1 MKQRQWLEDVP
12 TVMISAETG
21 SSYIEQAFELGA
33 ADCINRPF
41 SATVVRRR
49 IINTILLHTRRQEMM
64 DILTS
69 RVYRQ
74 EKSSEVMLSILS
86 FAVEYRNGEGGSH
99 MSGVEYLTGLL
110 LRRLLAVTEQYSLA
124 PEDVDLICT
133 ASALHDIGKLL
144 VPEDILQK
152 PGKLTGE
159 EFAIIKTHTKLGA
172 QILSELPMH
181 RNEKLVKY
189 AIEIC
194 RWHHERWNGEGY
206 PDGLS
211 GDHTPI
217 AAQVVSLADAYDALT
232 SKRSYKQAF
241 SHEKAIEMIHNG
253 ECGSYNPL
261 LLRCLD
267 DVSDTAKQGM
277 KNAGQTVAPL
287 RRVVEDLYKGQDLTA
302 ARMTQQLE
310 DAYAKQDF
318 FTSLSDELWF
328 DYTAQPSS
336 LHLSRGLAEQTGL
349 PSVMLEPLQSP
360 TLQMYLGKELTE
372 GLKRQLEG
380 LTLEETRLHLTTK
393 LRLRGRLRRCQL
405 SVQIT
410 WSARK
415 QKRCAALLGK
425 VTNIENRSQCIEQLR
440 AEIQH
445 AETPQTLPQPP
456 LPISA
461 SNGVIR
467 ITHNQLGHLFHTYQP
482 LFETVR
488 LVDPGICMQVTPGPD
503 GPSVRENDYCYAM
516 WCKKQRCERC
526 ISQDAVRTRQI
537 QNKVESIGKDMY
549 YIIAVCIEVDGTPY
563 SLECMNPIRL
573 DSGPGGQE
581 EYLLN
586 QLLMRNRQVYMD
598 SATQVFNRRYYDEQL
613 RELSGEYAVAMIDVD
628 NFKQVNDRFGHAAG
642 DAALYRVAQTMRS
655 LLRSSDALVR
665 YGGAEFFLLFQSLP
679 RAVLHQ
685 KLEVLCCAV
694 RELKLPEFPELH
706 LTISV
711 GGVHGQGRVRDLI
724 LQADTALY
732 EAKIKKDCV
741 VVMPMKLNEFY
752 VAVDGN
758 YEDAMER
765 LQNEMFVGKFLRM
778 LPRDSSMMLLEK
790 AMADGRA
797 NDAFRAVHTLKGI
810 ALNLSLTK
818 LAAACS
824 QLTEALRGADTIPQ
838 QARELLIPVRQEYAR
853 IRDALEELDA

>member
-1 MKQRQWLEDVP
+1 MERKKLLIADDSEMNRAILANMLEQDFEIMEVSDGKEALAALQIYRKDLSALLLDIVMPEMDGFQVLEEMKQRQWLEDVP

-21 SSYIEQAFELGA
+21 SGYIDRAFELGA
-33 ADCINRPF
+33 VDYINRPF
-41 SATVVRRR
+41 SATVVRQR

-69 RVYRQ
+69 QVYQQ
-74 EKSSEVMLSILS
+74 EKSSEVMLSILN
-86 FAVEYRNGEGGSH
+86 FAVEYRNGEGGGH

-110 LRRLLAVTEQYSLA
+110 LRRLMAVTAQYSLT
-124 PEDVDLICT
+124 PEDVNLICT
-133 ASALHDIGKLL
+133 ASGLHDIGKLL

-152 PGKLTGE
+152 PGKLTDE

-189 AIEIC
+189 AIKIC

-206 PDGLS
+206 PDGLA
-211 GDHTPI
+211 GDHIPI

-241 SHEKAIEMIHNG
+241 SHEKAVEMIHNG

-277 KNAGQTVAPL
+277 KDAGQTVAPL
-287 RRVVEDLYKGQDLTA
+287 RRVVEELYKGQDLAA

-380 LTLEETRLHLTTK
+380 LTLEETRLDLTTK

-415 QKRCAALLGK
+415 QRRCAALLGK
-425 VTNIENRSQCIEQLR
+425 VTDIEDRSQCIEQLR

-445 AETPQTLPQPP
+445 AETPQTLSQPT

-467 ITHNQLGHLFHTYQP
+467 ITHHQLSHLFHTYQP

-563 SLECMNPIRL
+563 SLECINPIRL
-573 DSGPGGQE
+573 DNGPGGQE
-581 EYLLN
+581 EHLLN

-655 LLRSSDALVR
+655 LRRSSDALVR
-665 YGGAEFFLLFQSLP
+665 YGGDEFFLLFQSLP

-694 RELKLPEFPELH
+694 RALELPEFPELH

-732 EAKIKKDCV
+732 KAKIKKDCV
-741 VVMPMKLNEFY
+741 VVYE
-752 VAVDGN
+752 
-758 YEDAMER
+758 EDA
-765 LQNEMFVGKFLRM
+765 NEA
-778 LPRDSSMMLLEK
+778 E
-790 AMADGRA
+790 
-797 NDAFRAVHTLKGI
+797 
-810 ALNLSLTK
+810 
-818 LAAACS
+818 
-824 QLTEALRGADTIPQ
+824 
-838 QARELLIPVRQEYAR
+838 
-853 IRDALEELDA
+853 

>member
-1 MKQRQWLEDVP
+1 MERKKLLIADDSEMNRAILANMLEQDFEIMEVSDGKEALAALQIYRKDLSALLLDIVMPEMDGFQVLEEMKQRQWLEDVP

-21 SSYIEQAFELGA
+21 SGYIDRAFELGA
-33 ADCINRPF
+33 VDYINRPF
-41 SATVVRRR
+41 SATVVRQR

-74 EKSSEVMLSILS
+74 EKSSEVMLSILN
-86 FAVEYRNGEGGSH
+86 FAVEYRNGEGGGH

-110 LRRLLAVTEQYSLA
+110 LRRLMAVTAQYSLT
-124 PEDVDLICT
+124 PEDVNLICT
-133 ASALHDIGKLL
+133 ASGLHDIGKLL

-152 PGKLTGE
+152 PGKLTDE

-194 RWHHERWNGEGY
+194 RWYHERWNGEGY
-206 PDGLS
+206 PDGLA
-211 GDHTPI
+211 GDHIPI

-241 SHEKAIEMIHNG
+241 SHEKAVEMIHNG

-277 KNAGQTVAPL
+277 KDAGQTVAPL
-287 RRVVEDLYKGQDLTA
+287 RRVVEELYKGQDLAA

-380 LTLEETRLHLTTK
+380 LTLEETRLDLTTK

-415 QKRCAALLGK
+415 QRRCAALLGK
-425 VTNIENRSQCIEQLR
+425 VSDIEDRSQCIEQLR

-445 AETPQTLPQPP
+445 AETPQTLSQPT

-467 ITHNQLGHLFHTYQP
+467 ITHHQLSHLFHTYQP

-503 GPSVRENDYCYAM
+503 GPIVRENDYCYAM

-563 SLECMNPIRL
+563 SLECINPIRL
-573 DSGPGGQE
+573 DNGPGGQE
-581 EYLLN
+581 EHLLN

-665 YGGAEFFLLFQSLP
+665 YGGDEFFLLFQSLP

-694 RELKLPEFPELH
+694 RELALPEFPELH

-732 EAKIKKDCV
+732 KAKIKKDCV
-741 VVMPMKLNEFY
+741 VVYE
-752 VAVDGN
+752 
-758 YEDAMER
+758 EDA
-765 LQNEMFVGKFLRM
+765 NEA
-778 LPRDSSMMLLEK
+778 E
-790 AMADGRA
+790 
-797 NDAFRAVHTLKGI
+797 
-810 ALNLSLTK
+810 
-818 LAAACS
+818 
-824 QLTEALRGADTIPQ
+824 
-838 QARELLIPVRQEYAR
+838 
-853 IRDALEELDA
+853 

>member
-1 MKQRQWLEDVP
+1 MERKKLLIADDSEMNRAILANMLEQDFEIMEVSDGKEALAALQIYRKDLSALLLDIVMPEMDGFQVLEEMKQRQWLEDVP

-21 SSYIEQAFELGA
+21 SGYIDRAFELGA
-33 ADCINRPF
+33 VDYINRPF
-41 SATVVRRR
+41 SATVVRQR

-74 EKSSEVMLSILS
+74 EKSSEVMLSILN
-86 FAVEYRNGEGGSH
+86 FAVEYRNGEGGGH

-110 LRRLLAVTEQYSLA
+110 LRRLMAVTAQYSLT
-124 PEDVDLICT
+124 PEDVNLICT
-133 ASALHDIGKLL
+133 ASGLHDIGKLL

-152 PGKLTGE
+152 PGKLTDE

-206 PDGLS
+206 PDGLA
-211 GDHTPI
+211 GDHIPI

-241 SHEKAIEMIHNG
+241 SHEKAVEMIHNG

-277 KNAGQTVAPL
+277 KDAGQTVAPL
-287 RRVVEDLYKGQDLTA
+287 RRVVEELYKGQDLAA

-380 LTLEETRLHLTTK
+380 LTLEETRLDLTTK

-415 QKRCAALLGK
+415 QRRCAALLGK
-425 VTNIENRSQCIEQLR
+425 VTDIEDRSQCIEQLR

-445 AETPQTLPQPP
+445 AETPQTLSQPT

-467 ITHNQLGHLFHTYQP
+467 ITHHQLSHLFHTYQP

-503 GPSVRENDYCYAM
+503 GPIVRENDYCYAM

-563 SLECMNPIRL
+563 SLECINPIRL
-573 DSGPGGQE
+573 DNGPGRQE
-581 EYLLN
+581 EHLLN

-665 YGGAEFFLLFQSLP
+665 YGGDEFFLLFQSLP

-694 RELKLPEFPELH
+694 RALELPEFPELH

-741 VVMPMKLNEFY
+741 VVYE
-752 VAVDGN
+752 
-758 YEDAMER
+758 EDA
-765 LQNEMFVGKFLRM
+765 NEA
-778 LPRDSSMMLLEK
+778 E
-790 AMADGRA
+790 
-797 NDAFRAVHTLKGI
+797 
-810 ALNLSLTK
+810 
-818 LAAACS
+818 
-824 QLTEALRGADTIPQ
+824 
-838 QARELLIPVRQEYAR
+838 
-853 IRDALEELDA
+853 

>member
-1 MKQRQWLEDVP
+1 MERKKLLIADDSEMNRAILANMLEQDYEIMEVSDGKEALAALQIYRKDLSALLLDVVMPGMDGFQVLEEMKQRQWLEDVP
-12 TVMISAETG
+12 TVMISAETS
-21 SSYIEQAFELGA
+21 SSYIDQAFELGA
-33 ADCINRPF
+33 ADYINRPF

-74 EKSSEVMLSILS
+74 EKSSEVMLSILN

-133 ASALHDIGKLL
+133 ASGLHDIGKLL

-152 PGKLTGE
+152 PGKLTDE

-211 GDHTPI
+211 GDHIPI

-232 SKRSYKQAF
+232 SKRSYKQAL

-277 KNAGQTVAPL
+277 KDAGQTVAPL
-287 RRVVEDLYKGQDLTA
+287 RRVVEELYKGQDLAA

-349 PSVMLEPLQSP
+349 PSVILEPLQSP

-372 GLKRQLEG
+372 GLERQLEG
-380 LTLEETRLHLTTK
+380 LTLEETRLDLTTK

-425 VTNIENRSQCIEQLR
+425 VTDIENRSQCIEQLQ

-445 AETPQTLPQPP
+445 AETPQTLSQPP

-467 ITHNQLGHLFHTYQP
+467 ITHHQLSHLFHTYQP

-503 GPSVRENDYCYAM
+503 GPSVRENDHCYAV
-516 WCKKQRCERC
+516 WCNKQRCERC

-665 YGGAEFFLLFQSLP
+665 YGGDEFFLLFQSLP

-694 RELKLPEFPELH
+694 RELELPEFPELH

-741 VVMPMKLNEFY
+741 VVYE
-752 VAVDGN
+752 
-758 YEDAMER
+758 EDA
-765 LQNEMFVGKFLRM
+765 NEA
-778 LPRDSSMMLLEK
+778 E
-790 AMADGRA
+790 
-797 NDAFRAVHTLKGI
+797 
-810 ALNLSLTK
+810 
-818 LAAACS
+818 
-824 QLTEALRGADTIPQ
+824 
-838 QARELLIPVRQEYAR
+838 
-853 IRDALEELDA
+853 

>member
-1 MKQRQWLEDVP
+1 MERKKLLIADDSEMNRAILANMLEQDFEIMEVSDGKEALAALQIYRKDLSALLLDVVMPGMDGFQVLEEMKQRQWLEDVP

-21 SSYIEQAFELGA
+21 SSYIDQAFELGA
-33 ADCINRPF
+33 ADYINRPF

-74 EKSSEVMLSILS
+74 EKSSKVMLSILNFS
-86 FAVEYRNGEGGSH
+86 VEYRNGEG
-99 MSGVEYLTGLL
+99 
-110 LRRLLAVTEQYSLA
+110 
-124 PEDVDLICT
+124 
-133 ASALHDIGKLL
+133 
-144 VPEDILQK
+144 
-152 PGKLTGE
+152 
-159 EFAIIKTHTKLGA
+159 
-172 QILSELPMH
+172 
-181 RNEKLVKY
+181 
-189 AIEIC
+189 
-194 RWHHERWNGEGY
+194 
-206 PDGLS
+206 
-211 GDHTPI
+211 
-217 AAQVVSLADAYDALT
+217 
-232 SKRSYKQAF
+232 
-241 SHEKAIEMIHNG
+241 
-253 ECGSYNPL
+253 GSYNPL

-277 KNAGQTVAPL
+277 KDAGQTVAPL
-287 RRVVEDLYKGQDLTA
+287 RRVVEELYKGQDLAA

-349 PSVMLEPLQSP
+349 PSVILEPLQSP

-372 GLKRQLEG
+372 GLGRQLEG
-380 LTLEETRLHLTTK
+380 LTLEETRLDLTTK

-425 VTNIENRSQCIEQLR
+425 VTDIENRSQCIEQLQ

-445 AETPQTLPQPP
+445 AETPQTLSQPP

-467 ITHNQLGHLFHTYQP
+467 ITHHQLSHLFHTYQP

-503 GPSVRENDYCYAM
+503 GPSVRENDHCYAL
-516 WCKKQRCERC
+516 WCNKQRCERC

-573 DSGPGGQE
+573 DSSPGGQE
-581 EYLLN
+581 EHLLN

-665 YGGAEFFLLFQSLP
+665 YGGDEFFLLFQSLP

-694 RELKLPEFPELH
+694 RELELPEFPELH
-706 LTISV
+706 LTISA

-741 VVMPMKLNEFY
+741 VVYE
-752 VAVDGN
+752 
-758 YEDAMER
+758 EDA
-765 LQNEMFVGKFLRM
+765 NEA
-778 LPRDSSMMLLEK
+778 E
-790 AMADGRA
+790 
-797 NDAFRAVHTLKGI
+797 
-810 ALNLSLTK
+810 
-818 LAAACS
+818 
-824 QLTEALRGADTIPQ
+824 
-838 QARELLIPVRQEYAR
+838 
-853 IRDALEELDA
+853 

>member
-1 MKQRQWLEDVP
+1 MERKKLLIADDSEMNRAILANMLEQDFEIMEVSDGKEALAALQIYRKDLSALLLDIVMPEMDGFQVLEEMKQRQWLEDVP

-21 SSYIEQAFELGA
+21 SGYIDRAFELGA
-33 ADCINRPF
+33 VDYINRPF
-41 SATVVRRR
+41 SATVVRQR

-74 EKSSEVMLSILS
+74 EKSSEVMLSILN
-86 FAVEYRNGEGGSH
+86 FAVEYRNGEGGGH

-110 LRRLLAVTEQYSLA
+110 LRRLMAVTAQYSLT
-124 PEDVDLICT
+124 PEDVNLICT
-133 ASALHDIGKLL
+133 ASGLHDIGKLL

-152 PGKLTGE
+152 PGKLTDE

-194 RWHHERWNGEGY
+194 WWHHERWNGEGY
-206 PDGLS
+206 PDGLA
-211 GDHTPI
+211 GDHIPI

-241 SHEKAIEMIHNG
+241 SHEKAVEMIHNG

-277 KNAGQTVAPL
+277 KDAGQTVAPL
-287 RRVVEDLYKGQDLTA
+287 RRVVEELYKGQDLAA

-349 PSVMLEPLQSP
+349 PAVMLEPLQSP

-380 LTLEETRLHLTTK
+380 LTLEETRLDLTTK

-415 QKRCAALLGK
+415 QRHCAALLGK
-425 VTNIENRSQCIEQLR
+425 VTDIEDRSQCIEQLR

-445 AETPQTLPQPP
+445 AETPQTLSQPT

-467 ITHNQLGHLFHTYQP
+467 ITHHQLSHLFHTYHP

-563 SLECMNPIRL
+563 SLECINPIRL
-573 DSGPGGQE
+573 DNGPGGQE
-581 EYLLN
+581 EHLLN

-665 YGGAEFFLLFQSLP
+665 YGGDEFFLLFQSLP

-694 RELKLPEFPELH
+694 RELALPEFPELH

-741 VVMPMKLNEFY
+741 VVYE
-752 VAVDGN
+752 
-758 YEDAMER
+758 EDA
-765 LQNEMFVGKFLRM
+765 NEA
-778 LPRDSSMMLLEK
+778 E
-790 AMADGRA
+790 
-797 NDAFRAVHTLKGI
+797 
-810 ALNLSLTK
+810 
-818 LAAACS
+818 
-824 QLTEALRGADTIPQ
+824 
-838 QARELLIPVRQEYAR
+838 
-853 IRDALEELDA
+853 

>member
-1 MKQRQWLEDVP
+1 MERKKLLIADDSEMNRAILANMLEQDFEIMEVSDGKEALAALQIYRKDLSALLLDIVMPEMDGFQVLEEMKQRQWLEDVP

-21 SSYIEQAFELGA
+21 SGYIDRAFELGA
-33 ADCINRPF
+33 VDYINRPF
-41 SATVVRRR
+41 SATVVRQR

-74 EKSSEVMLSILS
+74 EKSSEVMLSILN
-86 FAVEYRNGEGGSH
+86 FAVEYRNGEGGGH

-110 LRRLLAVTEQYSLA
+110 LRRLMAVTAQYSLT
-124 PEDVDLICT
+124 PEDVNLICT
-133 ASALHDIGKLL
+133 ASGLHDIGKLL

-152 PGKLTGE
+152 PGKLTDE

-181 RNEKLVKY
+181 RNENLVKY

-206 PDGLS
+206 PDGLA
-211 GDHTPI
+211 GDHIPI

-241 SHEKAIEMIHNG
+241 SHEKAVEMIHNG

-277 KNAGQTVAPL
+277 KDAGQTVAPL
-287 RRVVEDLYKGQDLTA
+287 RRVVEELYKGQDLAA

-380 LTLEETRLHLTTK
+380 LTLEETRLDLTTK

-415 QKRCAALLGK
+415 QRRCAALLGK
-425 VTNIENRSQCIEQLR
+425 VTDIEDRSQCIEQLR

-445 AETPQTLPQPP
+445 AETPQTLSQPT

-467 ITHNQLGHLFHTYQP
+467 ITHHQLSHLFHTYQP

-563 SLECMNPIRL
+563 SLECINPIRL
-573 DSGPGGQE
+573 DNGPGGQE
-581 EYLLN
+581 EHLLN

-665 YGGAEFFLLFQSLP
+665 YGGDEFFLLFQSLP

-694 RELKLPEFPELH
+694 RELALPEFPELH

-741 VVMPMKLNEFY
+741 VVYE
-752 VAVDGN
+752 
-758 YEDAMER
+758 EDA
-765 LQNEMFVGKFLRM
+765 NEA
-778 LPRDSSMMLLEK
+778 E
-790 AMADGRA
+790 
-797 NDAFRAVHTLKGI
+797 
-810 ALNLSLTK
+810 
-818 LAAACS
+818 
-824 QLTEALRGADTIPQ
+824 
-838 QARELLIPVRQEYAR
+838 
-853 IRDALEELDA
+853 

>member
-1 MKQRQWLEDVP
+1 
-12 TVMISAETG
+12 
-21 SSYIEQAFELGA
+21 
-33 ADCINRPF
+33 
-41 SATVVRRR
+41 
-49 IINTILLHTRRQEMM
+49 
-64 DILTS
+64 
-69 RVYRQ
+69 
-74 EKSSEVMLSILS
+74 
-86 FAVEYRNGEGGSH
+86 
-99 MSGVEYLTGLL
+99 
-110 LRRLLAVTEQYSLA
+110 
-124 PEDVDLICT
+124 
-133 ASALHDIGKLL
+133 
-144 VPEDILQK
+144 
-152 PGKLTGE
+152 
-159 EFAIIKTHTKLGA
+159 
-172 QILSELPMH
+172 
-181 RNEKLVKY
+181 
-189 AIEIC
+189 
-194 RWHHERWNGEGY
+194 
-206 PDGLS
+206 
-211 GDHTPI
+211 
-217 AAQVVSLADAYDALT
+217 
-232 SKRSYKQAF
+232 
-241 SHEKAIEMIHNG
+241 MIHNG

-277 KNAGQTVAPL
+277 KDAGQTVAPL
-287 RRVVEDLYKGQDLTA
+287 RRVVEELYKGQDLTA

-349 PSVMLEPLQSP
+349 PSVMLEPLQSL

-380 LTLEETRLHLTTK
+380 LTLEETRLDLTTK

-415 QKRCAALLGK
+415 QRRCAALLGK
-425 VTNIENRSQCIEQLR
+425 VTDIEDRSQCIEQLR

-445 AETPQTLPQPP
+445 AETPQTLSQPT

-467 ITHNQLGHLFHTYQP
+467 ITHHQLSHLFHTYQP

-503 GPSVRENDYCYAM
+503 GPIVRENDYCYAM

-563 SLECMNPIRL
+563 SLECINPIRL
-573 DSGPGGQE
+573 DNGPGGQE
-581 EYLLN
+581 EHLLN

-665 YGGAEFFLLFQSLP
+665 YGGDEFFLLFQSLP

-694 RELKLPEFPELH
+694 RELALPEFPELH

-732 EAKIKKDCV
+732 KAKIKKDCV
-741 VVMPMKLNEFY
+741 VVYE
-752 VAVDGN
+752 
-758 YEDAMER
+758 EDA
-765 LQNEMFVGKFLRM
+765 NEA
-778 LPRDSSMMLLEK
+778 E
-790 AMADGRA
+790 
-797 NDAFRAVHTLKGI
+797 
-810 ALNLSLTK
+810 
-818 LAAACS
+818 
-824 QLTEALRGADTIPQ
+824 
-838 QARELLIPVRQEYAR
+838 
-853 IRDALEELDA
+853 

>member
-1 MKQRQWLEDVP
+1 MERKKLLIADDSEMNRAILANMLEQDYEIMEVSDGKEALAALQIYRKDLSALLLDVVMPGMDGFQVLEEMKQRQWLEDVP
-12 TVMISAETG
+12 TVMISAETS
-21 SSYIEQAFELGA
+21 SSYIDQAFELGA
-33 ADCINRPF
+33 ADYINRPF

-74 EKSSEVMLSILS
+74 EKSSEVMLSILN
-86 FAVEYRNGEGGSH
+86 FAVEYRNGEG
-99 MSGVEYLTGLL
+99 
-110 LRRLLAVTEQYSLA
+110 
-124 PEDVDLICT
+124 
-133 ASALHDIGKLL
+133 
-144 VPEDILQK
+144 
-152 PGKLTGE
+152 
-159 EFAIIKTHTKLGA
+159 
-172 QILSELPMH
+172 
-181 RNEKLVKY
+181 
-189 AIEIC
+189 
-194 RWHHERWNGEGY
+194 
-206 PDGLS
+206 
-211 GDHTPI
+211 
-217 AAQVVSLADAYDALT
+217 
-232 SKRSYKQAF
+232 
-241 SHEKAIEMIHNG
+241 
-253 ECGSYNPL
+253 GSYNPL

-277 KNAGQTVAPL
+277 KDAGQTVAPL
-287 RRVVEDLYKGQDLTA
+287 RRVVEELYKGQDLAA

-349 PSVMLEPLQSP
+349 PSVILEPLQSP

-372 GLKRQLEG
+372 DLERQLEG
-380 LTLEETRLHLTTK
+380 LTLEETRLDLTTK

-425 VTNIENRSQCIEQLR
+425 VTDIENRSQCIEQLQ

-445 AETPQTLPQPP
+445 AETPQTLSQPP

-467 ITHNQLGHLFHTYQP
+467 ITHHQLSHLFHTYQP

-503 GPSVRENDYCYAM
+503 GPSVRENDHCYAL
-516 WCKKQRCERC
+516 WCNKQRCGRC

-573 DSGPGGQE
+573 DSSPGGQE
-581 EYLLN
+581 EHLLN

-665 YGGAEFFLLFQSLP
+665 YGGDEFFLLFQSLP

-706 LTISV
+706 LTISA

-741 VVMPMKLNEFY
+741 VVYE
-752 VAVDGN
+752 
-758 YEDAMER
+758 EDA
-765 LQNEMFVGKFLRM
+765 NEA
-778 LPRDSSMMLLEK
+778 E
-790 AMADGRA
+790 
-797 NDAFRAVHTLKGI
+797 
-810 ALNLSLTK
+810 
-818 LAAACS
+818 
-824 QLTEALRGADTIPQ
+824 
-838 QARELLIPVRQEYAR
+838 
-853 IRDALEELDA
+853 

>member
-1 MKQRQWLEDVP
+1 MERKKLLIADDSEMNRAILANMLEQDFEIMEVSDGKEALAALQIYRKDLSALLLDIVMPGMDGFQVLEEMKQRQWLEDVP

-21 SSYIEQAFELGA
+21 SGYIDRAFELGA
-33 ADCINRPF
+33 VDYINRPF
-41 SATVVRRR
+41 SATVVRQR

-69 RVYRQ
+69 RVYQQ
-74 EKSSEVMLSILS
+74 EKSSEVMLSILN
-86 FAVEYRNGEGGSH
+86 FAVEYRNGEGGGH

-110 LRRLLAVTEQYSLA
+110 LRRLMAVTAQYSLT
-124 PEDVDLICT
+124 PEDVNLICT
-133 ASALHDIGKLL
+133 ASGLHDIGKLL

-152 PGKLTGE
+152 PGKLTDE

-206 PDGLS
+206 PDGQA
-211 GDHTPI
+211 GDHIPI

-241 SHEKAIEMIHNG
+241 SHEKAVEMIHNG

-277 KNAGQTVAPL
+277 KDAGQTVAPL
-287 RRVVEDLYKGQDLTA
+287 RRVVEELYKGQDLAA

-380 LTLEETRLHLTTK
+380 LTLEETRLDLTTK

-415 QKRCAALLGK
+415 QRRCAALLGK
-425 VTNIENRSQCIEQLR
+425 VTDIEDRSQCIEQLR

-445 AETPQTLPQPP
+445 AETPQTLSQPT

-467 ITHNQLGHLFHTYQP
+467 ITHHQLSHLFHTYQP

-563 SLECMNPIRL
+563 SLECINPIRL
-573 DSGPGGQE
+573 DNGPGGQE
-581 EYLLN
+581 EHLLN

-665 YGGAEFFLLFQSLP
+665 YGGDEFFLLFQSLP

-694 RELKLPEFPELH
+694 RELALPEFPELH

-741 VVMPMKLNEFY
+741 VVYE
-752 VAVDGN
+752 
-758 YEDAMER
+758 EDA
-765 LQNEMFVGKFLRM
+765 NEA
-778 LPRDSSMMLLEK
+778 E
-790 AMADGRA
+790 
-797 NDAFRAVHTLKGI
+797 
-810 ALNLSLTK
+810 
-818 LAAACS
+818 
-824 QLTEALRGADTIPQ
+824 
-838 QARELLIPVRQEYAR
+838 
-853 IRDALEELDA
+853 

>member
-1 MKQRQWLEDVP
+1 MERKKLLIADDSEMNRAILANMLEQDFEIMEVSDGKEALAALQIYRKDLSALLLDIVMPEMDGFQVLEEMKQRQWLEDVP

-21 SSYIEQAFELGA
+21 SGYIDRAFELGA
-33 ADCINRPF
+33 VDYINRPF
-41 SATVVRRR
+41 SATVVRQR

-69 RVYRQ
+69 QVYRQ
-74 EKSSEVMLSILS
+74 EKSSEVMLSILN
-86 FAVEYRNGEGGSH
+86 FAVEYRNGEGGGH

-110 LRRLLAVTEQYSLA
+110 LRRLMAVTAQYSLT
-124 PEDVDLICT
+124 PEDVNLICT
-133 ASALHDIGKLL
+133 ASGLHDIGKLL

-152 PGKLTGE
+152 PGKLTDE

-194 RWHHERWNGEGY
+194 RWHHEHWNGEGY
-206 PDGLS
+206 PDGLA
-211 GDHTPI
+211 GDHIPI

-241 SHEKAIEMIHNG
+241 SHEKAVEMIHNG

-277 KNAGQTVAPL
+277 KDAGQTVAPL
-287 RRVVEDLYKGQDLTA
+287 RRVVEELYKGQDLAA

-380 LTLEETRLHLTTK
+380 LTLEETRLDLTTK

-415 QKRCAALLGK
+415 QRRCAALLGK
-425 VTNIENRSQCIEQLR
+425 VTDIEDRSQCIEQLR

-445 AETPQTLPQPP
+445 AETPQTLSQPT

-467 ITHNQLGHLFHTYQP
+467 ITHHQLSHLFHTYQP

-503 GPSVRENDYCYAM
+503 GPIVRENDYCYAM

-563 SLECMNPIRL
+563 SLECINPIRL
-573 DSGPGGQE
+573 DNGPGGQE
-581 EYLLN
+581 EHLLN

-665 YGGAEFFLLFQSLP
+665 YGGDEFFLLFQSLP

-694 RELKLPEFPELH
+694 RELALPEFPELH

-732 EAKIKKDCV
+732 KAKIKKDCV
-741 VVMPMKLNEFY
+741 VVYE
-752 VAVDGN
+752 
-758 YEDAMER
+758 EDA
-765 LQNEMFVGKFLRM
+765 NEA
-778 LPRDSSMMLLEK
+778 E
-790 AMADGRA
+790 
-797 NDAFRAVHTLKGI
+797 
-810 ALNLSLTK
+810 
-818 LAAACS
+818 
-824 QLTEALRGADTIPQ
+824 
-838 QARELLIPVRQEYAR
+838 
-853 IRDALEELDA
+853 